1 MAGGGDPWGLRGKL
15 EVELPDQELLAG
27 VEFGMAA
34 EHERA
39 AIGGGKVNIEHLD
52 GGELVQHGPRGEA
65 VRQRLEPR
73 AQGDVET
80 IGEEGDEDVRFDA
93 LDQLMVDRTQSQIVV
108 EGLERRLDFGELDI
122 ESPQLGRLASAE
134 IGAQQRAAF
143 APSDAAQLIA
153 VDRIGELGDLRVDVD
168 DAPGRRRLG
177 GTRPVK
183 ATC

>member
-1 MAGGGDPWGLRGKL
+1 MAGGGDPWRGLRGKL
-15 EVELPDQELLAG
+15 EVELPDQELLVG

-65 VRQRLEPR
+65 VRQRLEHR

-93 LDQLMVDRTQSQIVV
+93 LDQLMVDRTQSQIVL
-108 EGLERRLDFGELDI
+108 EGSWR
-122 ESPQLGRLASAE
+122 
-134 IGAQQRAAF
+134 
-143 APSDAAQLIA
+143 
-153 VDRIGELGDLRVDVD
+153 
-168 DAPGRRRLG
+168 
-177 GTRPVK
+177 
-183 ATC
+183 